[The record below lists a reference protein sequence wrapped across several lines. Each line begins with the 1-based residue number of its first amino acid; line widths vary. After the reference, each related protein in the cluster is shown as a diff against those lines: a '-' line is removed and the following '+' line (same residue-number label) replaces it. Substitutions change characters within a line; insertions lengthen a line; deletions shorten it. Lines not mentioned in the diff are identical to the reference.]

1 MEDSDKLCQARGI
14 VNLAISRSGN
24 EDVQSALW
32 AAVEL
37 IQQVEDKLE
46 GNANFGEVV
55 SLHREV

>member
-14 VNLAISRSGN
+14 VNLAISRTEN
-24 EDVQSALW
+24 EDIQSALW

-46 GNANFGEVV
+46 GNSKFGEVV